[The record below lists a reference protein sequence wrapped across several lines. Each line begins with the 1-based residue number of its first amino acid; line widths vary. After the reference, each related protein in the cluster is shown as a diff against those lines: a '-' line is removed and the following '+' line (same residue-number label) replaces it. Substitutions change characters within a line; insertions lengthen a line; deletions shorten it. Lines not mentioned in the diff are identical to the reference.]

1 MEEDL
6 ALLEDAREMIVTV
19 EVLLNDAAEDDLDEP
34 SGFSP
39 WVVVVVMWR
48 PWTLSLSMSLFI
60 SSRIWLSRAELL
72 FSGLAVSPS
81 RPYFLFLYLHT
92 AARRQQASR
101 RRETPPRVSTTG
113 RYAGLGASHSGDGER
128 WCGDRVGADLRVVVE
143 GVVVVVV
150 VVDGVLYSFVVVFV
164 GLVVTAEISVVS
176 NVVEAEGVVVASVD
190 VVLFKRSVVVVV
202 VVLSSSTVVDNVVF
216 VTAAVGLVVDA
227 TDCVVNTDAA
237 VVVF

>member
-19 EVLLNDAAEDDLDEP
+19 EVLLNDAAEDDLNEP

-81 RPYFLFLYLHT
+81 RPCFLFLYRQT
-92 AARRQQASR
+92 AARMQQASR

-128 WCGDRVGADLRVVVE
+128 WCGDRVGADLSVLVE
-143 GVVVVVV
+143 GVVVD
-150 VVDGVLYSFVVVFV
+150 DGVLYSFVVVFV

-190 VVLFKRSVVVVV
+190 VVLFKRSVVVV
-202 VVLSSSTVVDNVVF
+202 LSSSTVVDNVVF

-227 TDCVVNTDAA
+227 TDCVVNNNAA

>member
-19 EVLLNDAAEDDLDEP
+19 EVLLNDAAEDDLDEL

-81 RPYFLFLYLHT
+81 RPYFLFLYL
-92 AARRQQASR
+92 Q
-101 RRETPPRVSTTG
+101 
-113 RYAGLGASHSGDGER
+113 
-128 WCGDRVGADLRVVVE
+128 
-143 GVVVVVV
+143 
-150 VVDGVLYSFVVVFV
+150 
-164 GLVVTAEISVVS
+164 
-176 NVVEAEGVVVASVD
+176 
-190 VVLFKRSVVVVV
+190 
-202 VVLSSSTVVDNVVF
+202 
-216 VTAAVGLVVDA
+216 
-227 TDCVVNTDAA
+227 
-237 VVVF
+237 

>member
-19 EVLLNDAAEDDLDEP
+19 EVLLNDAAEDDLDDP

-81 RPYFLFLYLHT
+81 RPYFLFLYLQT

-101 RRETPPRVSTTG
+101 RRETPPRVRNTG

-128 WCGDRVGADLRVVVE
+128 WCGDRVAADLRVVVE
-143 GVVVVVV
+143 GVVVD
-150 VVDGVLYSFVVVFV
+150 DGVLYSFVVVFV

-176 NVVEAEGVVVASVD
+176 MEEWEQESQMGG
-190 VVLFKRSVVVVV
+190 R
-202 VVLSSSTVVDNVVF
+202 
-216 VTAAVGLVVDA
+216 
-227 TDCVVNTDAA
+227 
-237 VVVF
+237 

>member
-1 MEEDL
+1 M
-6 ALLEDAREMIVTV
+6 
-19 EVLLNDAAEDDLDEP
+19 
-34 SGFSP
+34 
-39 WVVVVVMWR
+39 
-48 PWTLSLSMSLFI
+48 
-60 SSRIWLSRAELL
+60 
-72 FSGLAVSPS
+72 
-81 RPYFLFLYLHT
+81 
-92 AARRQQASR
+92 QQASR

-176 NVVEAEGVVVASVD
+176 NVVEAEGVVVASVA
-190 VVLFKRSVVVVV
+190 VVLFKHSVVVVDV

-216 VTAAVGLVVDA
+216 VTAVVGLVVKA